1 MNKRRVAITGLGCIT
16 ALAESADG
24 LFNALCEG
32 QSGVSL
38 IESFDAS
45 EHPVKFGGEIKDFDV
60 TRYIDQREGKRMDRF
75 TQFAVAAAG
84 QAVKNSG
91 LDFSREDPYR
101 AGSIVGTGIGGIKE
115 IEEQHIRLLNKGPQK
130 VSPFCVP
137 RLMGNA
143 ASGNIAIAYGL
154 RGPNIGV
161 MSACASG
168 SHAIGEA
175 FSNIVS
181 GRSDIMI
188 TGGAEAAL
196 TPIALA
202 SFCAARSLSV
212 RNNAPAAASRP
223 FDKDR
228 DGFVLSEGAG
238 ILILEE
244 YEHSKERGA
253 HIYAELLGYGATDDG
268 HHITAPLPDGAGAA
282 KAMEL
287 AMADGGVEKER
298 VDYINAHG
306 TGTQLNDVAE
316 SIAIKNVFGSHAYKL
331 LVSSTKSCLGHSLG
345 ATGAIELLICCK
357 VISDSVIPP
366 TINLENQD
374 PLCDLKMDYVALE
387 ARQCKVDVAL
397 SNSLGFGGHNACL
410 VVGRI

>member
-1 MNKRRVAITGLGCIT
+1 MNKRRVAITGVGCIT
-16 ALAESADG
+16 ALSESADG
-24 LFNALCEG
+24 LFSALCEG
-32 QSGVSL
+32 QSGISL
-38 IESFDAS
+38 IESFDVS
-45 EHPVKFGGEIKDFDV
+45 EYPVKFGGEIKKFDV
-60 TRYIDQREGKRMDRF
+60 TRYVDKRESKRMDRF
-75 TQFAVAAAG
+75 TQFAVAAAS
-84 QAVKNSG
+84 QAVKDSG

-115 IEEQHIRLLNKGPQK
+115 IEEQHIRLLNKGPRK
-130 VSPFCVP
+130 VSPFGVP

-175 FSNIVS
+175 FSNILC
-181 GRSDIMI
+181 GRSDIII
-188 TGGAEAAL
+188 TGGTEAAL
-196 TPIALA
+196 TPIGLA
-202 SFCAARSLSV
+202 SFCSARSLSV
-212 RNNAPAAASRP
+212 RNNDPEGASRP

-244 YEHSKERGA
+244 YEHAKGRGA

-298 VDYINAHG
+298 VNYINAHG
-306 TGTQLNDVAE
+306 TGTVLNDAAE
-316 SIAIKNVFGSHAYKL
+316 SIAIKNAFGSHAYKL

-345 ATGAIELLICCK
+345 AAGAIELLICCK
-357 VISDSVIPP
+357 AISDSVVPP

-387 ARQCKVDVAL
+387 ARECKVDVAL

-410 VVGRI
+410 VVGKV